1 MSNGIK
7 LEGFEELKA
16 KLKKNVKLEDVQT
29 VVQHRGSEM
38 QSVAQHVCP
47 RRTGALASS
56 ITLEISGNGLTADVE
71 PHMNYAA
78 YVEFGT
84 RYMDA
89 QPYIRPAFM
98 QEGRRFQEDLSK
110 LMK

>member
-1 MSNGIK
+1 MAEVK

-16 KLKKNVKLEDVQT
+16 KLKKNVKLDDVKE
-29 VVQHRGSEM
+29 VVRRHGAEM
-38 QSVAQHVCP
+38 QTTAQSVCP
-47 RRTGALASS
+47 RRTGTLAAS
-56 ITLEISGNGLTADVE
+56 ITLEMTNSDMTAEVE
-71 PHMNYAA
+71 PHTNYAG
-78 YVEFGT
+78 YVEWGT

-98 QEGRRFQEDLSK
+98 QESERFKSDLSK